1 MQSKEQIKELIKICS
16 ARVWLSKSRF
26 ALHSWVMGF
35 NTNYQ
40 NQNLFNQ
47 GNGNSDPLPEEDE
60 EADNYEQKNPNDRRE
75 SDPSVSLLQEVD
87 QNIWCPIQLQK

>member
-1 MQSKEQIKELIKICS
+1 M
-16 ARVWLSKSRF
+16 
-26 ALHSWVMGF
+26 HSWV
-35 NTNYQ
+35 NTNNQ

-60 EADNYEQKNPNDRRE
+60 EADNDKQQNPNDRRE

-87 QNIWCPIQLQK
+87 QNIWCPIQLQKIGIFS